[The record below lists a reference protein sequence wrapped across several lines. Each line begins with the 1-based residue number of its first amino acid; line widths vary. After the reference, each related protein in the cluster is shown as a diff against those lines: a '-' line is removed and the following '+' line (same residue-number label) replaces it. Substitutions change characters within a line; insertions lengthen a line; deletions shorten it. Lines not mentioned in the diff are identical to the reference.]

1 MWLTKSGRAEEVGGL
16 KECRVESLPV
26 DQMDLLKDQGLRA
39 LPKMEVV
46 GVDGD
51 PVLVAQVLPGSVSQM
66 DGDTGVYS
74 GQLCWGSELLGTVMP
89 LKTPERLSGLL
100 GPKAEKAL
108 TGPKPGL
115 LVVSIGLQSPELSDP
130 SLSTDV
136 M

>member
-1 MWLTKSGRAEEVGGL
+1 M
-16 KECRVESLPV
+16 ESLPV
-26 DQMDLLKDQGLRA
+26 DQMELLKDQGLRA

-46 GVDGD
+46 GVAGD
-51 PVLVAQVLPGSVSQM
+51 PVMVVQELSVSVSQM

-74 GQLCWGSELLGTVMP
+74 GQLCWDSELLGTVMP
-89 LKTPERLSGLL
+89 LKTPERLSGLF

-108 TGPKPGL
+108 TWLKLGL
-115 LVVSIGLQSPELSDP
+115 LVESTGLQSPELSDP